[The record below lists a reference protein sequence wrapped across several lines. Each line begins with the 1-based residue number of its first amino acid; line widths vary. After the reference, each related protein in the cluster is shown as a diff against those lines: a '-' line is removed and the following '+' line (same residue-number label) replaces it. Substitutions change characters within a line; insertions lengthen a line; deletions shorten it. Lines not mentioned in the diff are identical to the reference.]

1 MGGDLENGARPDRA
15 TEIPKVTVRPA
26 YSVSRIIKGG
36 WQLAGDHGAVNA
48 DQAIADMVRFVD
60 AGVTAFDCADI
71 YAGVEDKIGRFR
83 ANLARTLGSDVL
95 DGVRI
100 HTKYVP
106 DRDSLARLTLRDVEA
121 GIDRSLMRLG
131 MDRLDLVQFHWWDY
145 AVPGHVEAVAH
156 LCTLRDK
163 GKIDLIGVTNFDAE
177 HLAELCDT
185 TDVASA
191 QVQYSLL
198 DRRASGDFAALARR
212 KGVSLF
218 AYGGLAGGFLT
229 DVWLGRPDPGFDFGN
244 RSLVKYRLVIEEF
257 GGWVLFQD
265 LLATLRAVAD
275 RHGCDISA
283 IALRATLDSPD
294 VAATIV
300 GARYADRL
308 PQTLRAFEVELTD
321 GDRREIETVRGRST
335 GPQGPV
341 YGLER
346 DVAGRHGRIM
356 KYNLNKGDDRL
367 GSVTLQGEV
376 A

>member
-218 AYGGLAGGFLT
+218 AYGVLAGGFLT
-229 DVWLGRPDPGFDFGN
+229 DVWLGRPDPGFDFEN
-244 RSLVKYRLVIEEF
+244 RSLVKYRLIIEEF
-257 GGWVLFQD
+257 GGWALFQD
-265 LLATLRAVAD
+265 LLAALHAVAN

>member
-1 MGGDLENGARPDRA
+1 MGGDLENGAGRGR
-15 TEIPKVTVRPA
+15 VTGVPGVAVRPG

-36 WQLAGDHGAVNA
+36 WQLSGDHGAVNA
-48 DQAIADMVRFVD
+48 DQAISDMVRFVD

-71 YAGVEDKIGRFR
+71 YSGVEEKIGRFR
-83 ANLARTLGSDVL
+83 AGLARARGQDAL
-95 DGVRI
+95 DRI
-100 HTKYVP
+100 KVHTKYVP

-145 AVPGHVEAVAH
+145 AVPGHVDVAGH
-156 LCTLRDK
+156 LGTLRDK
-163 GKIDLIGVTNFDAE
+163 GKIDQIGVTNFDAE

-191 QVQYSLL
+191 QVQHSLL
-198 DRRASGDFAALARR
+198 DRRASGDFAALARGR
-212 KGVSLF
+212 GVSLF
-218 AYGGLAGGFLT
+218 AYGVLAGGFLT
-229 DVWLGRPDPGFDFGN
+229 DVWLGRPDPGFDFEN
-244 RSLVKYRLVIEEF
+244 RSLVKYRLIIEEF
-257 GGWVLFQD
+257 GGWALFQD
-265 LLATLRAVAD
+265 LLGALHVVAD

-283 IALRATLDSPD
+283 IALRATLDSPE
-294 VAATIV
+294 VVATIV